1 MKDSMRRLAFSLL
14 CGLALLAIAPDSA
27 RAQGADGLYI
37 GSQRAPIHVRATA
50 VYERYE
56 DDHASLSQLSL
67 PVAVSLPLAR
77 NLGLTVQ
84 SQYVTTEGDS
94 LAAVS
99 GPADTQ
105 LGLSY
110 FTPLGPG
117 SAVVT
122 LGANLP
128 SGQRELAVAE
138 AETAFLVGQ
147 AFYGFSLPTL
157 GQGLSVAPGITY
169 ALPVGDRLALG
180 LGLSYQ
186 YRAPFRP
193 RADVEGDYDPGDELL
208 VTGGLDYRVSP
219 TSTLSLDL
227 TYASIATDTWGD
239 FTYDAGNAVAATA
252 QVRTR
257 WGRHDVHLLGR
268 YRSRG
273 TDERAV
279 AVGFGADSAIPA
291 QGRAFADVRFRLTE
305 RLLMGVLV
313 QGRHYA
319 ASDYFPDSKV
329 IADVGLR
336 PEVRLTPQLALVG
349 RARLSAGDVS
359 GFALG
364 GGIAW
369 TR

>member
-1 MKDSMRRLAFSLL
+1 MKDSMCRLAFSAF
-14 CGLALLAIAPDSA
+14 CGLALLALAPEGA
-27 RAQGADGLYI
+27 WAQGTDGLYI

-84 SQYVTTEGDS
+84 SQFVTTEGDS
-94 LAAVS
+94 LASVS

-110 FTPLGPG
+110 FAPLGPG
-117 SAVVT
+117 SAVLT

-128 SGQRELAVAE
+128 SGQRELGLAE

-147 AFYGFSLPTL
+147 AFYGFSLPAL
-157 GQGLSVAPGITY
+157 GQGASVAPGVTY
-169 ALPVGDRLALG
+169 ALPVGEHLALG
-180 LGLSYQ
+180 LGVAYQ

-193 RADVEGDYDPGDELL
+193 RADLADEYDPGDELL
-208 VTGGLDYRVSP
+208 LTGGLDLRMSP
-219 TSTLSLDL
+219 ASTLSLDL

-239 FTYDAGNAVAATA
+239 FTYDAGNAVAVTA
-252 QVRTR
+252 QARTR
-257 WGRHDVHLLGR
+257 WGRHELHLLGR

-279 AVGFGADSAIPA
+279 NVGFGADSAIPA
-291 QGRAFADVRFRLTE
+291 QGRAFADVRFRLAE
-305 RLLMGVLV
+305 SLRLGVLL
-313 QGRHYA
+313 QARHYA
-319 ASDYFPDSKV
+319 ASDYFPESKV
-329 IADVGLR
+329 IADVGVH
-336 PEVRLTPQLALVG
+336 PEVRLLPQLALVG
-349 RARLSAGDVS
+349 RARFSFGDVS
-359 GFALG
+359 GLALG